1 MKKSVGD
8 VMTKETVVLS
18 PDDTI
23 FEAAGRLAE
32 RNISGAPVV
41 ENGKVVGIVSEA
53 DLMRAALPPAKVD
66 KPRSSTMALLSLF
79 LRGQAT
85 QAPEDA
91 TVASIMS
98 GDVVTALPTSSI
110 WDAASLME
118 RRGVK
123 RLPVVDNDGGL
134 VGIVSRADLVGTMAR
149 TDDELRQDVL
159 ETIALAGEDSV
170 KGVEVDVDKGT
181 VTLQGSADRKT
192 TKGVALKLAAQ
203 VPGVLEVV
211 DRLEFESDDTGEI
224 PRQKDPWAIGPL
236 VKGE

>member
-18 PDDTI
+18 PGDTI
-23 FEAAGRLAE
+23 FEAASRFAE
-32 RNISGAPVV
+32 SHISGAPVV
-41 ENGKVVGIVSEA
+41 DQGKVVGIVSEA
-53 DLMRAALPPAKVD
+53 DLMRAALPPAKID
-66 KPRSSTMALLSLF
+66 KPRSSTMTLLSLF
-79 LRGQAT
+79 LRGHAAP
-85 QAPEDA
+85 APEDA

-98 GDVVTALPTSSI
+98 DDVVTTLPTASI

-123 RLPVVDNDGGL
+123 RLPVVDNDGRL

-149 TDDELRQDVL
+149 TDEELRQDVI

-181 VTLQGSADRKT
+181 VTLRGSADRKT
-192 TKGVALKLAAQ
+192 TKGVVLKLAAQ

-211 DRLEFESDDTGEI
+211 DRLEFESDDTEDI
-224 PRQKDPWAIGPL
+224 PHQKDPWAVGPL